1 MFIVVINVIFIHLI
15 QVPQV
20 GPLHTYGIYLIS
32 NVNLYFDVSSGMLC
46 VSYSQGISQKTIL
59 RFAQQGY
66 QRASDD
72 ENLARQDNII

>member
-1 MFIVVINVIFIHLI
+1 MFIVVTKVIFIHLI
-15 QVPQV
+15 QVPQI
-20 GPLHTYGIYLIS
+20 GALHMYGIYLIS

-59 RFAQQGY
+59 FAQQGY
-66 QRASDD
+66 QWASDD